1 MGSDW
6 QMQTCTVCWY
16 NDGDPRPK
24 MCFYCPV
31 CDAWI
36 CERDADAWGRRALAS
51 ARRIAERMRA

>member
-1 MGSDW
+1 
-6 QMQTCTVCWY
+6 MQTCTVCWY
-16 NDGDPRPK
+16 NDGDPRQK

-51 ARRIAERMRA
+51 ARRIAEQMKA